1 MLYDK
6 FEKVEDSDGDSE
18 VLDEH
23 LDHAEVPGE
32 LLDLWAPGAL
42 ASERA
47 VASGPG
53 LRRSRTQKA
62 FAPLAG
68 RLFAGKNGQQP
79 CTLKALQ
86 ESIGLKFRSK
96 IAQQYTAYEKE
107 DKSKKRLKMVLQS
120 KKVRFDDEDMKRKRK
135 AL

>member
-1 MLYDK
+1 M
-6 FEKVEDSDGDSE
+6 
-18 VLDEH
+18 
-23 LDHAEVPGE
+23 
-32 LLDLWAPGAL
+32 
-42 ASERA
+42 
-47 VASGPG
+47 
-53 LRRSRTQKA
+53 
-62 FAPLAG
+62 
-68 RLFAGKNGQQP
+68 
-79 CTLKALQ
+79 KALQ